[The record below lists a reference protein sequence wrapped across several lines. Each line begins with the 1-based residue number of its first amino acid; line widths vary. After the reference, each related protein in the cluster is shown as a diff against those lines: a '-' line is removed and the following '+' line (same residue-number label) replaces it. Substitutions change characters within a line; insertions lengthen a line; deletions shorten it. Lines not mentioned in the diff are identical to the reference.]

1 MPVAALLLITGCSAG
16 GTEPA
21 ASGTDPAAS
30 SELGRAALVVAQGG
44 LGDESYNDLALEG
57 FERGLETTGV
67 EGTTIE
73 SDDVVGQGEQILRR
87 AGDGGLGLVID
98 LEYSHAEVLP
108 QVAADYPDTN
118 WVLVNAEAAGDNV
131 ASVLFQE
138 QEGSY
143 LAGALA
149 AMQTTSTTDP
159 KVNPEPIIG
168 VIGGTE
174 GAGIDKFLVG
184 FMQGALSVNPDIQVL
199 VAYSNDFGDPTK
211 GQQLA
216 QSMFDQGADIVYAV
230 AGGTGSGVIQAAQAS
245 GRYAIGVD
253 TNQDG
258 LAPGSVLTSMLKNT
272 DVAMETVLSQYADG
286 AFPGGETIS
295 LGLAED
301 GVGLT
306 EFEHTRDAIDEATLT
321 RLAEIEEQIIAG
333 EIEVWNVVDQGYP
346 DFWTQR

>member
-1 MPVAALLLITGCSAG
+1 MVTGCSAG
-16 GTEPA
+16 SADTAEG
-21 ASGTDPAAS
+21 D
-30 SELGRAALVVAQGG
+30 LGRAALVVAQGG
-44 LGDESYNDLALEG
+44 LGDESYNDLALQG
-57 FERGLETTGV
+57 FERGLEASGV
-67 EGTTIE
+67 DGTTIE

-108 QVAADYPDTN
+108 RVAADYQDTK

-149 AMQTTSTTDP
+149 AMHTTSGTDP
-159 KVNPEPIIG
+159 QTNPEPVIG

-184 FMQGALSVNPDIQVL
+184 FMQGALSVNPDTRVL

-216 QSMFDQGADIVYAV
+216 QSMFDQGADIIYAV
-230 AGGTGSGVIQAAQAS
+230 AGGTGSGVIQAAQAA
-245 GRYAIGVD
+245 GHYAIGVD
-253 TNQDG
+253 TDQDS
-258 LAPGSVLTSMLKNT
+258 LAPGNVLTSMLKKT
-272 DVAMETVLSQYADG
+272 DVAMETVIAQYADG
-286 AFPGGETIS
+286 SFPGGETIS
-295 LGLAED
+295 LGLAQD

-306 EFEHTRDAIDEATLT
+306 EFEHTRDAIGEETFT
-321 RLAEIEEQIIAG
+321 RLAEIEEQIISG
-333 EIEVWNVVDQGYP
+333 EIEVWNVVEQGYP